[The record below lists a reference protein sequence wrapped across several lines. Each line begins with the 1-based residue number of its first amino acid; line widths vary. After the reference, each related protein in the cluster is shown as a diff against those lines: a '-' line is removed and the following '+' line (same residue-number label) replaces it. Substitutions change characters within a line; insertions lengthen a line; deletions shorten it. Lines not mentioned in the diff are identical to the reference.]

1 MRTIRFIL
9 PLWLLVTSL
18 CPECVSAQIDSP
30 QTRADST
37 RLKKPEP
44 AVVAPYGDSL
54 FTIYEKIGAYVPTV
68 RARAITE
75 RLEAISE
82 KSIFSLDSF
91 RIENS
96 DFTTDIMY
104 GDLPLMSV
112 SDADAKHEGASREE
126 LAKLRVLQIQ
136 ASIRTYK
143 EEFSWRII
151 VKKTLLLLLF
161 LIILSLIILGINKI
175 FRWLYQLIRNKI
187 SPRLK
192 GFRIGK
198 AQFTN
203 ADKISIL
210 LIRIAQWIK
219 VIVIIVVIY
228 VSLPLIIYLIPSS
241 RSFTDK
247 LLEYTLTPLTHFI
260 QSFINYIPNLF
271 TIAVIVLLFTLFI
284 GLFRFLAEEI
294 GRGSII
300 ISGFYR
306 DWAVPTFNIIR
317 FVLYAFMFIVIFPY
331 LPGSSSP
338 IFQGVSVF
346 LGLLVSLGSAGSIS
360 NIIAGIVI
368 TYMRSFDLG
377 DRIRIGDVEGDVVEK
392 SMLVTR
398 IRTIKNEEI
407 SVPNNTL
414 MNGNVINFSK
424 MAREN
429 KLIIYTSVT
438 IGYDAPWRD
447 VHLAL
452 INAASKTK
460 RILKDP
466 KPFVLQR
473 ALNDFYVEYQI
484 NAYIHDAQAMADIYS
499 GLHQS
504 IQDSFNEAGI
514 EIMSSHYMNLRD
526 GNKTTIPE
534 NYLPK
539 DYERPG
545 FKIEE
550 DS

>member
-1 MRTIRFIL
+1 MRRIRFIL
-9 PLWLLVTSL
+9 PLWLFVTSL

-136 ASIRTYK
+136 ASISTYK

-175 FRWLYQLIRNKI
+175 FRWLYQLIRNTI

-452 INAASKTK
+452 INAATKTE

-499 GLHQS
+499 DLHQS

>member
-1 MRTIRFIL
+1 MRRIRFIL
-9 PLWLLVTSL
+9 PLWLFVTSL

-136 ASIRTYK
+136 ASISTYK

-151 VKKTLLLLLF
+151 VKKTLLLLLL

-175 FRWLYQLIRNKI
+175 FRWLYQLIRNTI

-452 INAASKTK
+452 INAASKTE

-499 GLHQS
+499 DLHQS

>member
-1 MRTIRFIL
+1 MRRIRFIL
-9 PLWLLVTSL
+9 PLWLFVTSL

-104 GDLPLMSV
+104 GDMPLMSV
-112 SDADAKHEGASREE
+112 SDADAKHEGTSREE

-136 ASIRTYK
+136 ASVSTYK

-151 VKKTLLLLLF
+151 VKKTLLLLLL

-175 FRWLYQLIRNKI
+175 FRWLYQLIRNTI

-260 QSFINYIPNLF
+260 QNFINYVPNLF

-284 GLFRFLAEEI
+284 RLFKFLAEEI

-398 IRTIKNEEI
+398 IRSIKNEEI

-447 VHLAL
+447 VHHAL
-452 INAASKTK
+452 INAATKTE

-499 GLHQS
+499 DLHQS

-534 NYLPK
+534 KYLPK

>member
-1 MRTIRFIL
+1 MRRIRFIL
-9 PLWLLVTSL
+9 PLWLFVTSL

-136 ASIRTYK
+136 ASISTYK

-151 VKKTLLLLLF
+151 VKKTLLLLLL

-175 FRWLYQLIRNKI
+175 FRWLYQLIRNTI

-452 INAASKTK
+452 INAASKTE

>member
-1 MRTIRFIL
+1 M
-9 PLWLLVTSL
+9 
-18 CPECVSAQIDSP
+18 
-30 QTRADST
+30 
-37 RLKKPEP
+37 KKPEP

-136 ASIRTYK
+136 ASISTYK

-151 VKKTLLLLLF
+151 VKKTLLLLLL

-175 FRWLYQLIRNKI
+175 FRWLYQLIRNTI

-452 INAASKTK
+452 INAASKTE

-499 GLHQS
+499 DLHQS